1 VTSLRHPS
9 TKHEL
14 KTDAE
19 SVEFWKSAGYVEV
32 KEPAKKAAAKK
43 SAPKNDK

>member
-1 VTSLRHPS
+1 VTSLRHPA

-14 KTDAE
+14 KTDEA

-32 KEPAKKAAAKK
+32 KAPAKKAAAKPSNTK
-43 SAPKNDK
+43 K